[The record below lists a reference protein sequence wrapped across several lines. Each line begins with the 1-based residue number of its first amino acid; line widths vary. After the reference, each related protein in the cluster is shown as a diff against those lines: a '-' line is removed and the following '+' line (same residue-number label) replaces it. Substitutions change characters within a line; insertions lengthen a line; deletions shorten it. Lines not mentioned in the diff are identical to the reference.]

1 MYNVTRLDNVL
12 YGADEMCEADS
23 DDLVAEV
30 NDLENID
37 SFHSV
42 GIGRFKLTEVGLVC
56 VDGQQ
61 RLTTTS
67 LLVAAI
73 ADLLQEMTGE
83 EGNVDIVIRDC
94 ERFLFTDKQRL
105 IQAVRE
111 DDISTALSCLRLL
124 PSDTDRLPFL
134 FSVLGNRS
142 EAQSINDTVIAISF
156 MNLFISA
163 VTHNV
168 PVDHAVLQTSQYFY
182 FSIRDLLNSQEH
194 KIQFLRRLLRSSVLW
209 MRMMVVTVESEVNL
223 CQWFLWLQEKSLL
236 GFAALLA
243 NDTPGVSFRAGDLIK
258 NLLLSVFLEKS
269 VSVQDEV
276 YNKFW
281 SQKMQELMGTD
292 YFIGEIDFL
301 NL

>member
-12 YGADEMCEADS
+12 YGADEMCQADS

-42 GIGRFKLTEVGLVC
+42 GIGRFKLTEVGLMC

-67 LLVAAI
+67 LLIAAI

-142 EAQSINDTVIAISF
+142 EAQSINDTVIVI
-156 MNLFISA
+156 I
-163 VTHNV
+163 
-168 PVDHAVLQTSQYFY
+168 
-182 FSIRDLLNSQEH
+182 
-194 KIQFLRRLLRSSVLW
+194 
-209 MRMMVVTVESEVNL
+209 
-223 CQWFLWLQEKSLL
+223 
-236 GFAALLA
+236 
-243 NDTPGVSFRAGDLIK
+243 
-258 NLLLSVFLEKS
+258 
-269 VSVQDEV
+269 
-276 YNKFW
+276 
-281 SQKMQELMGTD
+281 
-292 YFIGEIDFL
+292 
-301 NL
+301 

>member
-1 MYNVTRLDNVL
+1 MTITSVVTRLDNVL
-12 YGADEMCEADS
+12 YGADEMCQADS

-42 GIGRFKLTEVGLVC
+42 GIGRFKLTEVGLMC

-73 ADLLQEMTGE
+73 ADLLQEMATK
-83 EGNVDIVIRDC
+83 EGSVDSVIQDC

-105 IQAVRE
+105 TQAVRE

-142 EAQSINDTVIAISF
+142 EAQSINDTDIAI
-156 MNLFISA
+156 
-163 VTHNV
+163 
-168 PVDHAVLQTSQYFY
+168 
-182 FSIRDLLNSQEH
+182 
-194 KIQFLRRLLRSSVLW
+194 K
-209 MRMMVVTVESEVNL
+209 
-223 CQWFLWLQEKSLL
+223 
-236 GFAALLA
+236 
-243 NDTPGVSFRAGDLIK
+243 
-258 NLLLSVFLEKS
+258 
-269 VSVQDEV
+269 
-276 YNKFW
+276 
-281 SQKMQELMGTD
+281 
-292 YFIGEIDFL
+292 
-301 NL
+301 